1 MAFEESIRK
10 ASIQSYE
17 GTRKGDTI
25 EEIRA
30 IQDYIRGAK
39 IVVPNKNGIKVE
51 VINEVLNRFD
61 IPSAEYLQVNT
72 NYADFSRMPA
82 IAKAMIAV
90 DQSDADL
97 VIARGRLG
105 IPGSGSFMVFMDS
118 KSRILTAASSPSH
131 VIHKQSLEETVYK
144 ETLEALNSEVFTVK
158 SNVRLIDIFNLILE
172 KKANAVLNLFN
183 KLHDDGIINKGSSI
197 VIIGTYFTGIAIAK
211 YLSFDN
217 FKDMTIV
224 DIYPHLEGLIDSK
237 LGNPII
243 AEMENEENLF
253 KEKFKNIKCSS
264 DLDLIKNADA
274 VIDTTG
280 LGGINESQ
288 SEAIFT
294 KVFLIEDPIAE
305 ENDAL
310 LKDKNNIYNRA
321 NMVNSYNKY
330 VLKTKGLNTKTS
342 GTMTLAI
349 DVLRQSMNSIL
360 DRDGVLYCASEMT
373 FYEEIIFKEKDL
385 EKFFKLIESPVLK
398 VSTIQPFDCDGIINE
413 FIDEIYSE
421 ILVRW

>member
-1 MAFEESIRK
+1 MSNND
-10 ASIQSYE
+10 Y
-17 GTRKGDTI
+17 DT
-25 EEIRA
+25 
-30 IQDYIRGAK
+30 
-39 IVVPNKNGIKVE
+39 GI
-51 VINEVLNRFD
+51 
-61 IPSAEYLQVNT
+61 S
-72 NYADFSRMPA
+72 
-82 IAKAMIAV
+82 
-90 DQSDADL
+90 
-97 VIARGRLG
+97 
-105 IPGSGSFMVFMDS
+105 
-118 KSRILTAASSPSH
+118 
-131 VIHKQSLEETVYK
+131 
-144 ETLEALNSEVFTVK
+144 SEVFTVK

-360 DRDGVLYCASEMT
+360 ARDGVLYCASEMT

-385 EKFFKLIESPVLK
+385 KKFFKLIESPVLK
-398 VSTIQPFDCDGIINE
+398 VSTIHPFDCDGIINE
-413 FIDEIYSE
+413 FIDNIYSE

>member
-1 MAFEESIRK
+1 MTNND
-10 ASIQSYE
+10 Y
-17 GTRKGDTI
+17 DT
-25 EEIRA
+25 
-30 IQDYIRGAK
+30 
-39 IVVPNKNGIKVE
+39 GI
-51 VINEVLNRFD
+51 
-61 IPSAEYLQVNT
+61 S
-72 NYADFSRMPA
+72 
-82 IAKAMIAV
+82 
-90 DQSDADL
+90 
-97 VIARGRLG
+97 
-105 IPGSGSFMVFMDS
+105 
-118 KSRILTAASSPSH
+118 
-131 VIHKQSLEETVYK
+131 
-144 ETLEALNSEVFTVK
+144 SEVFTIK
-158 SNVRLIDIFNLILE
+158 SKIRLIDIFNLILE
-172 KKANAVLNLFN
+172 KKAKSVLELFN
-183 KLHDDGIINKGSSI
+183 KLNYDGIINKKSSI

-211 YLSFDN
+211 HLSFNDFN
-217 FKDMTIV
+217 DITIV

-243 AEMENEENLF
+243 SDDINKEISFIEN
-253 KEKFKNIKCSS
+253 FKNINFSS

-288 SEAIFT
+288 SETIFT

-305 ENDAL
+305 ENDSL
-310 LKDKNNIYNRA
+310 LKEKNNIYNRV

-385 EKFFKLIESPVLK
+385 EKFFRLVELPVIK
-398 VSTIQPFDCDGIINE
+398 VSTILPFDCDFIINE
-413 FIDEIYSE
+413 FIDEIHSE
-421 ILVRW
+421 ILIRW

>member
-1 MAFEESIRK
+1 MSNND
-10 ASIQSYE
+10 Y
-17 GTRKGDTI
+17 DT
-25 EEIRA
+25 
-30 IQDYIRGAK
+30 
-39 IVVPNKNGIKVE
+39 GI
-51 VINEVLNRFD
+51 
-61 IPSAEYLQVNT
+61 S
-72 NYADFSRMPA
+72 
-82 IAKAMIAV
+82 
-90 DQSDADL
+90 
-97 VIARGRLG
+97 
-105 IPGSGSFMVFMDS
+105 
-118 KSRILTAASSPSH
+118 
-131 VIHKQSLEETVYK
+131 
-144 ETLEALNSEVFTVK
+144 SEVFTVK

-398 VSTIQPFDCDGIINE
+398 VSTIQPFDCDGIIDE
-413 FIDEIYSE
+413 FIDKIFSE

>member
-1 MAFEESIRK
+1 MTNND
-10 ASIQSYE
+10 Y
-17 GTRKGDTI
+17 DT
-25 EEIRA
+25 
-30 IQDYIRGAK
+30 
-39 IVVPNKNGIKVE
+39 GI
-51 VINEVLNRFD
+51 
-61 IPSAEYLQVNT
+61 S
-72 NYADFSRMPA
+72 
-82 IAKAMIAV
+82 
-90 DQSDADL
+90 
-97 VIARGRLG
+97 
-105 IPGSGSFMVFMDS
+105 
-118 KSRILTAASSPSH
+118 
-131 VIHKQSLEETVYK
+131 
-144 ETLEALNSEVFTVK
+144 SEVFTIK
-158 SNVRLIDIFNLILE
+158 SKIRLIDIFNLILE
-172 KKANAVLNLFN
+172 KKAKSVLELFN
-183 KLHDDGIINKGSSI
+183 KLNYDGIINKKSSI

-211 YLSFDN
+211 HLSFNDFN
-217 FKDMTIV
+217 DITIV

-243 AEMENEENLF
+243 AEDINKEISFIEN
-253 KEKFKNIKCSS
+253 FKNINFSS

-288 SEAIFT
+288 SETIFT

-305 ENDAL
+305 ENDSL
-310 LKDKNNIYNRA
+310 LKDKNNIYNRV

-385 EKFFKLIESPVLK
+385 EKFFRLVELPVIK
-398 VSTIQPFDCDGIINE
+398 VSTILPFDCDFIINE
-413 FIDEIYSE
+413 FIDEIHSE
-421 ILVRW
+421 ILIRW

>member
-1 MAFEESIRK
+1 MSNNE
-10 ASIQSYE
+10 Y
-17 GTRKGDTI
+17 DT
-25 EEIRA
+25 
-30 IQDYIRGAK
+30 
-39 IVVPNKNGIKVE
+39 GI
-51 VINEVLNRFD
+51 
-61 IPSAEYLQVNT
+61 S
-72 NYADFSRMPA
+72 
-82 IAKAMIAV
+82 
-90 DQSDADL
+90 
-97 VIARGRLG
+97 
-105 IPGSGSFMVFMDS
+105 
-118 KSRILTAASSPSH
+118 
-131 VIHKQSLEETVYK
+131 
-144 ETLEALNSEVFTVK
+144 SEVFTVK
-158 SNVRLIDIFNLILE
+158 SDVSLIDIFNLILE
-172 KKANAVLNLFN
+172 KKADAALSVFNSLN
-183 KLHDDGIINKGSSI
+183 DDGTIDKESSI
-197 VIIGTYFTGIAIAK
+197 VVIGTYFTGIAIAK
-211 YLSFDN
+211 YLSFNN
-217 FKDMTIV
+217 FKDITIV

-243 AEMENEENLF
+243 AEVDNEENFF
-253 KEKFKNIKCSS
+253 KENFKNIKFSS

-305 ENDAL
+305 ENDSL

-321 NMVNSYNKY
+321 NMVNSYNKF

-360 DRDGVLYCASEMT
+360 ARDGVLYCASEMT

-385 EKFFKLIESPVLK
+385 EKFFNLIELPVLK
-398 VSTIQPFDCDGIINE
+398 VSTIQPFDCDAIINE

-421 ILVRW
+421 ILARW

>member
-1 MAFEESIRK
+1 M
-10 ASIQSYE
+10 
-17 GTRKGDTI
+17 
-25 EEIRA
+25 
-30 IQDYIRGAK
+30 
-39 IVVPNKNGIKVE
+39 
-51 VINEVLNRFD
+51 
-61 IPSAEYLQVNT
+61 
-72 NYADFSRMPA
+72 
-82 IAKAMIAV
+82 
-90 DQSDADL
+90 
-97 VIARGRLG
+97 
-105 IPGSGSFMVFMDS
+105 
-118 KSRILTAASSPSH
+118 
-131 VIHKQSLEETVYK
+131 
-144 ETLEALNSEVFTVK
+144 
-158 SNVRLIDIFNLILE
+158 
-172 KKANAVLNLFN
+172 
-183 KLHDDGIINKGSSI
+183 HDDGIINKGSSI

-385 EKFFKLIESPVLK
+385 KKFFKLIESPVLK
-398 VSTIQPFDCDGIINE
+398 VSTIHPFDCDGIIDE
-413 FIDEIYSE
+413 FIDKIFSE

>member
-1 MAFEESIRK
+1 MSNND
-10 ASIQSYE
+10 Y
-17 GTRKGDTI
+17 DT
-25 EEIRA
+25 
-30 IQDYIRGAK
+30 
-39 IVVPNKNGIKVE
+39 GI
-51 VINEVLNRFD
+51 
-61 IPSAEYLQVNT
+61 S
-72 NYADFSRMPA
+72 
-82 IAKAMIAV
+82 
-90 DQSDADL
+90 
-97 VIARGRLG
+97 
-105 IPGSGSFMVFMDS
+105 
-118 KSRILTAASSPSH
+118 
-131 VIHKQSLEETVYK
+131 
-144 ETLEALNSEVFTVK
+144 SEVFTVK

-237 LGNPII
+237 LGNPIT
-243 AEMENEENLF
+243 AGDETKENIFNEN
-253 KEKFKNIKCSS
+253 FKNIKFSS
-264 DLDLIKNADA
+264 DLGLMKNADA

-385 EKFFKLIESPVLK
+385 KKFFKLIESPVLK
-398 VSTIQPFDCDGIINE
+398 VSTIHPFDCDGIIDE
-413 FIDEIYSE
+413 FIDKIYSE

>member
-1 MAFEESIRK
+1 MTNND
-10 ASIQSYE
+10 Y
-17 GTRKGDTI
+17 DT
-25 EEIRA
+25 
-30 IQDYIRGAK
+30 
-39 IVVPNKNGIKVE
+39 GI
-51 VINEVLNRFD
+51 
-61 IPSAEYLQVNT
+61 S
-72 NYADFSRMPA
+72 
-82 IAKAMIAV
+82 
-90 DQSDADL
+90 
-97 VIARGRLG
+97 
-105 IPGSGSFMVFMDS
+105 
-118 KSRILTAASSPSH
+118 
-131 VIHKQSLEETVYK
+131 
-144 ETLEALNSEVFTVK
+144 SEVFTIK
-158 SNVRLIDIFNLILE
+158 SKIRLIDIFNLILE
-172 KKANAVLNLFN
+172 KKAKSVLELFN
-183 KLHDDGIINKGSSI
+183 KLNYDGIINKKSSI

-211 YLSFDN
+211 HLSFNDFN
-217 FKDMTIV
+217 DITIV

-243 AEMENEENLF
+243 SDDINKEISFIEN
-253 KEKFKNIKCSS
+253 FKNINFSS

-288 SEAIFT
+288 SETIFT

-305 ENDAL
+305 ENDSL
-310 LKDKNNIYNRA
+310 LKDKNNIYNRV

-385 EKFFKLIESPVLK
+385 EKFFRLVELPVIK
-398 VSTIQPFDCDGIINE
+398 VSTILPFDCDFIINE
-413 FIDEIYSE
+413 FIDEIHSE
-421 ILVRW
+421 ILIRW

>member
-1 MAFEESIRK
+1 MSNND
-10 ASIQSYE
+10 Y
-17 GTRKGDTI
+17 DT
-25 EEIRA
+25 
-30 IQDYIRGAK
+30 
-39 IVVPNKNGIKVE
+39 GI
-51 VINEVLNRFD
+51 
-61 IPSAEYLQVNT
+61 S
-72 NYADFSRMPA
+72 
-82 IAKAMIAV
+82 
-90 DQSDADL
+90 
-97 VIARGRLG
+97 
-105 IPGSGSFMVFMDS
+105 
-118 KSRILTAASSPSH
+118 
-131 VIHKQSLEETVYK
+131 
-144 ETLEALNSEVFTVK
+144 SEVFTVK

-172 KKANAVLNLFN
+172 KKANAALSLFN
-183 KLHDDGIINKGSSI
+183 SLNDDGTIDKESSI

-360 DRDGVLYCASEMT
+360 ARDGVLYCASEMT

-385 EKFFKLIESPVLK
+385 KKFFKLIESPVLK

-413 FIDEIYSE
+413 FIDNIYSE

>member
-1 MAFEESIRK
+1 MDNND
-10 ASIQSYE
+10 Y
-17 GTRKGDTI
+17 DT
-25 EEIRA
+25 
-30 IQDYIRGAK
+30 
-39 IVVPNKNGIKVE
+39 GI
-51 VINEVLNRFD
+51 
-61 IPSAEYLQVNT
+61 S
-72 NYADFSRMPA
+72 
-82 IAKAMIAV
+82 
-90 DQSDADL
+90 
-97 VIARGRLG
+97 
-105 IPGSGSFMVFMDS
+105 
-118 KSRILTAASSPSH
+118 
-131 VIHKQSLEETVYK
+131 
-144 ETLEALNSEVFTVK
+144 SEVFTVK

-398 VSTIQPFDCDGIINE
+398 VSTIQPFDCDGIIDE
-413 FIDEIYSE
+413 FIDKIFSE